1 MVLIRYLA
9 SFLLLSLLLA
19 GCTSNTRSSLP
30 AEQSNSAAPTP
41 TIITVFAAASLS
53 EAFTEIGQNFTILN
67 PGVEVTFNFAGSQ
80 QLVQQIDQGAPVDLF
95 ASANSTQM
103 EIAIG
108 SGRILTNT
116 QQIFAHNHLVVVIPA
131 DNPAAIT
138 TLEDLGKSGIS
149 LIFAAQTVPVGQ
161 YSLDFLAKA
170 DTDGTLGAGYQAA
183 VLANVVSYEEN
194 VRAVLAKVM
203 LGEADAG
210 IVYRSDLAQFTPS
223 NDGSQRL
230 VQLIEIPDHLNTIA
244 AYPIAPLAD
253 SAHREV
259 AQQFIDYVL
268 SPGGQQ
274 ALQKYGFI
282 RADGS

>member
-170 DTDGTLGAGYQAA
+170 EADGTLGAGYQDA